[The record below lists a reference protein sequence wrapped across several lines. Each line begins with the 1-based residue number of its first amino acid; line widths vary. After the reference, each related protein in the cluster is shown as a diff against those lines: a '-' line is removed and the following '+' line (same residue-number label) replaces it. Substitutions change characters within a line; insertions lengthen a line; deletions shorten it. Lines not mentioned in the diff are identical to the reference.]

1 MGLSPF
7 YNDWGRAA
15 LQKVACL
22 PFILLAFFLQTYY
35 IPIKSIQIGGI
46 MNRVEH
52 FDILADDPERAINF
66 YSDVFGW
73 KIEKWEGPTDY
84 WLVTTGPDDQAG
96 INGGIGKREDPA
108 QSVINTIGV
117 ASLDEFV
124 EKITAAG
131 GKVVAPKMT
140 IPGVGYFA
148 LCQDTEGNSF
158 GLMEEDTSAK

>member
-1 MGLSPF
+1 
-7 YNDWGRAA
+7 
-15 LQKVACL
+15 
-22 PFILLAFFLQTYY
+22 
-35 IPIKSIQIGGI
+35 

-52 FDILADDPERAINF
+52 FDIYADDPERAINF

-73 KIEKWEGPTDY
+73 KIEKWEGPMDY
-84 WLVTTGPDDQAG
+84 WLVTTGPDDQVG
-96 INGGIGKREDPA
+96 INGGIGKRQDPA

-131 GKVVAPKMT
+131 GKVIAPKMA

-148 LCQDTEGNSF
+148 MCHDTEGNSF
-158 GLMEEDTSAK
+158 GLMEEDTSSK